1 MAERNYYKTNDIVK
15 ILGLYRSTVKIYML
29 EGKIPM
35 CINLEE
41 VKDDKPA
48 GYKWDK
54 VHFDQWKLE
63 VWDKQYKQKS
73 E

>member
-1 MAERNYYKTNDIVK
+1 MERNYYKTNDIVQ
-15 ILGLYRSTVKIYML
+15 ILGLYRSTVKTYML

-41 VKDDKPA
+41 VKADKPA

-54 VHFDQWKLE
+54 AKFDTWKLE
-63 VWDKQYKQKS
+63 VWDKQYNQK
-73 E
+73 